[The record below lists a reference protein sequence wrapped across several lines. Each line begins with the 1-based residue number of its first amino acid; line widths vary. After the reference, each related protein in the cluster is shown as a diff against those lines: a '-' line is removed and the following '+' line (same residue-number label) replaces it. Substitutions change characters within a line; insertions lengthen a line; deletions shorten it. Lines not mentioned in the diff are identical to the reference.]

1 LDLLIK
7 FLKKVMSFKAGNIK
21 IGKDSRQVVE
31 DPSPSLKNI
40 ELNALELEM
49 ILKGLKNT
57 TFTGEQL
64 ETIYKLV
71 LKLQD
76 NYLSLTKK

>member
-1 LDLLIK
+1 
-7 FLKKVMSFKAGNIK
+7 MSFKAGNIQ

>member
-1 LDLLIK
+1 
-7 FLKKVMSFKAGNIK
+7 MSFKAGNIK
-21 IGKDSRQVVE
+21 IGKDSQQVVE

>member
-1 LDLLIK
+1 
-7 FLKKVMSFKAGNIK
+7 MSFKAGNIQ
-21 IGKDSRQVVE
+21 IGKKE
-31 DPSPSLKNI
+31 DPQKTEAPLSSTKLD
-40 ELNALELEM
+40 LNALELEM

>member
-1 LDLLIK
+1 
-7 FLKKVMSFKAGNIK
+7 MSFKAGSIK
-21 IGKDSRQVVE
+21 IGKDSQQVVE
-31 DPSPSLKNI
+31 DPSPSFKNI